1 MDVSVVG
8 FERSVIHLVLKIMLP
23 IPFAA
28 ILVFSDTTTVT
39 ITSVLSLLFF
49 YHLLQLY
56 YVRASSK
63 KIPSLIYLMVAYIVV
78 ILYISENPIERNIIG
93 WAYITLMSA
102 FVAVLGV
109 QVLVKSLRLLKLT
122 YISKPIKTSNTL
134 I

>member
-8 FERSVIHLVLKIMLP
+8 FERSVIHLVLKITLQ

-39 ITSVLSLLFF
+39 ITLILSLLFF
-49 YHLLQLY
+49 YHLIQLY
-56 YVRASSK
+56 YIRASSK
-63 KIPSLIYLMVAYIVV
+63 NLPTGIYIMVAYIVI

-93 WAYITLMSA
+93 WAYITLIST

-109 QVLVKSLRLLKLT
+109 QVLVNSFKILKLT
-122 YISKPIKTSNTL
+122 YISKPIKD
-134 I
+134 